1 PFYAYVPFI
10 NVHFPTLPHPDFQGK
25 TGNGDFADSMVE
37 LDHRVGQVLDAVKEL
52 GVEEDTLVVFC
63 SDNGPEFRR
72 PWRGTAGPWR
82 GNYHT
87 AMEGGLRAPLMVR
100 WPHRVVAGRV
110 TDDIIHITDLFPT
123 LAHVAGATVPADR
136 PIDGVDQLDF

>member
-1 PFYAYVPFI
+1 TQL
-10 NVHFPTLPHPDFQGK
+10 HFPTLPHADFAGR
-25 TGNGDFADSMVE
+25 TGAGDFADSLAEM
-37 LDHRVGQVLDAVKEL
+37 DWRVGEIIDA
-52 GVEEDTLVVFC
+52 GDAAGAAGNTLFIFG

-72 PWRGTAGPWR
+72 PWRGTAGPWQ
-82 GNYHT
+82 GTYHT